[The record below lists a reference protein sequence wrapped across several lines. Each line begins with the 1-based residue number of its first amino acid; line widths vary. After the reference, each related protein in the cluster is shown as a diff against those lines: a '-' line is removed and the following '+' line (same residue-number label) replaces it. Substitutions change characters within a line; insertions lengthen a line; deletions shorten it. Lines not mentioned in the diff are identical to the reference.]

1 MGNVLLLAQ
10 RSPAGNVTLIGPD
23 GRKDSRDTVQCAH
36 CGGHWVPEPGSGR
49 RRGWCFRHAGPLCG
63 ARRCFE
69 VCASQEELC
78 ERIER
83 AARMDANLRAIA
95 GG

>member
-1 MGNVLLLAQ
+1 MAHLLRLVQ
-10 RSPAGNVTLIGPD
+10 RQAAGAIILSGDGPELVM
-23 GRKDSRDTVQCAH
+23 DTIACAH

-63 ARRCFE
+63 ARQCFE
-69 VCASQEELC
+69 VCASQEELI

-83 AARMDANLRAIA
+83 AARWDANLRAIA